1 MDPAAKGRESI
12 TQISR
17 SKSILSR
24 EGLGAVGTA
33 VWTGPT
39 FAPASQVGLGF
50 CDNNQWGYGEFQ
62 PTGERRAHL
71 IAITQEVVK
80 TRVIDDVRGVNAFM
94 RQLGEPERARTT
106 TTRDRDPS
114 PHHRRPAVGLAAPVK
129 RNPLREHKVHREP
142 QAGDGGHR
150 EGQPPTPRQLEVFQT
165 VARSRSRADAADA
178 LGITEQS
185 IKNQFSHL
193 FRRLG
198 VGGELQ
204 AAWVLWGRKVK
215 R

>member
-1 MDPAAKGRESI
+1 MAQRRAVTETSAICPCELQSNCQTGTAGLDPAALGPEKITRSADPGQSSVGRGLVPSPRVSGPAPRL
-12 TQISR
+12 TPPPHPR
-17 SKSILSR
+17 S
-24 EGLGAVGTA
+24 
-33 VWTGPT
+33 
-39 FAPASQVGLGF
+39 
-50 CDNNQWGYGEFQ
+50 
-62 PTGERRAHL
+62 
-71 IAITQEVVK
+71 
-80 TRVIDDVRGVNAFM
+80 
-94 RQLGEPERARTT
+94 
-106 TTRDRDPS
+106 TRDRHPS
-114 PHHRRPAVGLAAPVK
+114 LHHRRPAVGLVAPMRRK
-129 RNPLREHKVHREP
+129 QSRQREVHREP

-150 EGQPPTPRQLEVFQT
+150 EGQPPTPRQLEIFRT

-204 AAWVLWGRKVK
+204 AAWVLWGRRRKAK

>member
-1 MDPAAKGRESI
+1 MKRIPRRRRE
-12 TQISR
+12 
-17 SKSILSR
+17 
-24 EGLGAVGTA
+24 
-33 VWTGPT
+33 
-39 FAPASQVGLGF
+39 
-50 CDNNQWGYGEFQ
+50 
-62 PTGERRAHL
+62 
-71 IAITQEVVK
+71 
-80 TRVIDDVRGVNAFM
+80 
-94 RQLGEPERARTT
+94 
-106 TTRDRDPS
+106 
-114 PHHRRPAVGLAAPVK
+114 
-129 RNPLREHKVHREP
+129 VHREP
-142 QAGDGGHR
+142 EAGDGGHR

-204 AAWVLWGRKVK
+204 AAWVLWGRRRKAK

>member
-1 MDPAAKGRESI
+1 MTRSQARQRE
-12 TQISR
+12 
-17 SKSILSR
+17 L
-24 EGLGAVGTA
+24 
-33 VWTGPT
+33 
-39 FAPASQVGLGF
+39 
-50 CDNNQWGYGEFQ
+50 
-62 PTGERRAHL
+62 
-71 IAITQEVVK
+71 
-80 TRVIDDVRGVNAFM
+80 
-94 RQLGEPERARTT
+94 
-106 TTRDRDPS
+106 
-114 PHHRRPAVGLAAPVK
+114 
-129 RNPLREHKVHREP
+129 HREP
-142 QAGDGGHR
+142 EAGDGGHR

-204 AAWVLWGRKVK
+204 AAWVLWGRRRKAK